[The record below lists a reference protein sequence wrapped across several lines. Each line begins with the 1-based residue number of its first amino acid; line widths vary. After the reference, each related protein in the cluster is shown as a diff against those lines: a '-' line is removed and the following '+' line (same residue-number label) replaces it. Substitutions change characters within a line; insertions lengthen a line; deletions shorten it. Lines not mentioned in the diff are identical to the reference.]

1 MFKKLAGKARD
12 SVTPNTGATRSDN
25 GSEQSAAARKQQNSA
40 KTLLKIG
47 RAHV

>member
-25 GSEQSAAARKQQNSA
+25 GSEQSAAVKKQQNSA
-40 KTLLKIG
+40 KTLLK
-47 RAHV
+47 ALHE